1 MSITGA
7 PGAGAGGGGGASG
20 LSPTMRVEGLVVLR
34 LRVGFTAFC
43 TACPSTEDRFATARV
58 VARGPRVSIACA
70 GVGGGASMQGC
81 TAGSSKSATVA
92 RGALRQPPD
101 ETQIK
106 TTTTR
111 RTTDPIDRSVLIM
124 PHSVPP
130 VAIARQLP

>member
-1 MSITGA
+1 
-7 PGAGAGGGGGASG
+7 
-20 LSPTMRVEGLVVLR
+20 MRVEGRVVLR

-70 GVGGGASMQGC
+70 GVGGGASVQGC

-106 TTTTR
+106 TAKTTT
-111 RTTDPIDRSVLIM
+111 TIASIDRSALIM
-124 PHSVPP
+124 PDRVPP
-130 VAIARQLP
+130 VKIARQLP